1 MNCSLPVI
9 VLGAGGHAKVLI
21 NALLASNRRIVGV
34 TDPARNEGE
43 DILGVKVI
51 GDDSVVLSFSPKNI
65 ELVNGIGA
73 LPGKNTR
80 WDIADRFRQQNYRF
94 AKVIHPTSTIGKEV
108 VLEQ

>member
-51 GDDSVVLSFSPKNI
+51 GDDSVVLSFSPKI
-65 ELVNGIGA
+65 SSL
-73 LPGKNTR
+73 LM
-80 WDIADRFRQQNYRF
+80 
-94 AKVIHPTSTIGKEV
+94 
-108 VLEQ
+108 VLERYPVKTLAGILRIVSGSKIIASPR